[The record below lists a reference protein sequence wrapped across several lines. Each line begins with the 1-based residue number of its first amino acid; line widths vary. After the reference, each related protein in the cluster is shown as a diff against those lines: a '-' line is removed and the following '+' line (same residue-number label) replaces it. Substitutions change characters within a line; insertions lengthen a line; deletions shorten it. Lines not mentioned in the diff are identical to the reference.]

1 MADQQESWG
10 LLAEFDSAYALY
22 QAAEKV
28 RDAGY
33 QDWDTHSPYA
43 IHGMDTAMG
52 IPRSKLPWIT
62 LCAGLMGLTG
72 GWALQWWVS
81 TIEYP
86 MLISAKPFHSLP
98 AFVPLMFE
106 FTILFAGIATVFGM
120 LFLNGLPMLYHP
132 LFTSERF
139 ARATDDKFFISIEAK
154 DSKFDSEQTADLL
167 RTAGAE
173 HVEVIEG

>member
-1 MADQQESWG
+1 MSNQNESWG
-10 LLAEFDSAYALY
+10 LLAEYDSAYALY
-22 QAAEKV
+22 HAAEKV

-33 QDWDTHSPYA
+33 KDWDTHSPYA
-43 IHGMDTAMG
+43 IHGMDVAMG
-52 IPRSKLPWIT
+52 IPASKLPWIT
-62 LCAGLMGLTG
+62 LVAGLMGLSG
-72 GWALQWWVS
+72 GWTLQWWVS

-120 LFLNGLPMLYHP
+120 LFPNGLPMLYHP
-132 LFTSERF
+132 LFNSERF
-139 ARATDDKFFISIEAK
+139 KRVTDDKFFISIEAK
-154 DSKFDSEQTADLL
+154 DKKFDSEKTADLL
-167 RTAGAE
+167 RATGAK

>member
-1 MADQQESWG
+1 MSNQNESWG
-10 LLAEFDSAYALY
+10 VLAEYDSAYALY
-22 QAAEKV
+22 HAAEQV

-33 QDWDTHSPYA
+33 KDWDTHSPYA
-43 IHGMDTAMG
+43 IHGMDVAMG
-52 IPRSKLPWIT
+52 IPASKLPWIT
-62 LCAGLMGLTG
+62 LVAGLMGLSG

-106 FTILFAGIATVFGM
+106 FTVLFAGIATVFGM

-139 ARATDDKFFISIEAK
+139 KRVTDDKFFISIEAK
-154 DSKFDSEQTADLL
+154 DKKFDSEKTADLL
-167 RTAGAE
+167 RTTGAA